1 MHYFY
6 NKKKISHI
14 CIWGSILLFLC
25 ICIYIKIIINVN
37 QNSYSP
43 EIVTHKINEEV
54 QLTGDYFFNEA
65 ENLSGYT
72 IKINGTEL
80 LTVEEFKKIYK
91 LPETEDTNFADYIYL
106 IKVSFKNIS
115 GKDDGSEGLII
126 DNYMLQHISYMNYID
141 INLFTIINNL
151 NSPAFYLNRGVT
163 RDFILPF
170 TVNKTYINEEEFK
183 DNDTSIII
191 SLYPHKN
198 VIYLN
203 KE

>member
-25 ICIYIKIIINVN
+25 IYIKIIINVN

-43 EIVTHKINEEV
+43 EIVTHK
-54 QLTGDYFFNEA
+54 
-65 ENLSGYT
+65 
-72 IKINGTEL
+72 
-80 LTVEEFKKIYK
+80 
-91 LPETEDTNFADYIYL
+91 
-106 IKVSFKNIS
+106 
-115 GKDDGSEGLII
+115 
-126 DNYMLQHISYMNYID
+126 
-141 INLFTIINNL
+141 
-151 NSPAFYLNRGVT
+151 
-163 RDFILPF
+163 
-170 TVNKTYINEEEFK
+170 INEEEFK